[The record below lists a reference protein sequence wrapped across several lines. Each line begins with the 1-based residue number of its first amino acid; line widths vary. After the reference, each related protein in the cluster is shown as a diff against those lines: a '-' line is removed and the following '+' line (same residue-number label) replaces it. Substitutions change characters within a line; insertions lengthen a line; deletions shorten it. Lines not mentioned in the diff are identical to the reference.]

1 MRHKVGRMAR
11 LAAAMAVTAALA
23 ACASS
28 NAPSSEKAARGAP
41 HPPAP
46 ATDDWRALVML
57 PFGTLLKDV
66 PYPLGEIVVFHD
78 AAGEAGAREDRD
90 CYTLRKAAPPRFF
103 GRQVDDYSLCF
114 SHDRLNRVEASVSLP
129 AESASAQFAA
139 ACAEWQRRGAPAPGT
154 GAAGTAAANTGA
166 ANTGAGGTG
175 AGGTGAA
182 DRCEVRD
189 GTTEVD
195 ARLATSEGS
204 AAPAVYIALADSDPV
219 RGAGP

>member
-1 MRHKVGRMAR
+1 MRHGVGRMPR
-11 LAAAMAVTAALA
+11 VAAAMAVTAVLA

-41 HPPAP
+41 HPPTP
-46 ATDDWRALVML
+46 AADDWRALMML

-78 AAGEAGAREDRD
+78 TANEAGAGEDRD
-90 CYTLRKAAPPRFF
+90 CYTLREAAPPRFF
-103 GRQVDDYSLCF
+103 GRQVDEYSLCF
-114 SHDRLNRVEASVSLP
+114 SRDRLNRVEASVSLP
-129 AESASAQFAA
+129 EESASAQFTA

-154 GAAGTAAANTGA
+154 GAADTGA
-166 ANTGAGGTG
+166 S
-175 AGGTGAA
+175 
-182 DRCEVRD
+182 DRCEFRD
-189 GTTEVD
+189 GATEVD

-204 AAPAVYIALADSDPV
+204 AAPAVSIALVDAAPV